1 MMNHEIKQLFFR
13 LELSDNKLF
22 LDHYEIRQVIFR
34 QQ

>member
-13 LELSDNKLF
+13 LKLSDKLF

-34 QQ
+34 PQ